1 MNSEKGRKSSN
12 VGCTSCINKD
22 LMNKKVMVCE
32 ENRKKDE
39 ERVKE
44 FKRKLME
51 KEEKEKNY
59 RKNINENYRRGLDQ
73 QLREHSEQKLKIK
86 ERSVREDEE
95 IINIMKSEVLRVEQR
110 EER

>member
-1 MNSEKGRKSSN
+1 M
-12 VGCTSCINKD
+12 
-22 LMNKKVMVCE
+22 
-32 ENRKKDE
+32 
-39 ERVKE
+39 KE

-51 KEEKEKNY
+51 KDEKEKNY
-59 RKNINENYRRGLDQ
+59 RKNINENYRKGLDQ